1 MWGRPVQANPYF
13 DPYLMKP
20 LADRLPAPTLVILA
34 GLTVQLGSALA
45 KSVFDLAGP
54 LGTVFLR
61 VALSA
66 ALLFMLWR
74 PGWHNA
80 RPHWP
85 LVMAY
90 GGVLTLMNTSFYLA
104 IDRIPLGVAV
114 AVEFTG
120 PLGLAVIKSRRWLDL
135 LWVLLAA
142 FGVILLAPLQQGSG
156 LDPVGLGFAG
166 IASLAWAG
174 YILLA
179 QATGKVVPGIEGL
192 VWGMVFGTCLLMPI
206 GIGAVGTALLDGKLI
221 AIATAVA
228 ALSSAT
234 YALELVALRRLPVN
248 VFGVLLSVEPML
260 AAASGFLVLGETL
273 TVRSTV
279 AVFLISVAAAG
290 SARYGVP
297 VGE

>member
-1 MWGRPVQANPYF
+1 
-13 DPYLMKP
+13 MKS
-20 LADRLPAPTLVILA
+20 LADRIPAPSLVILA

-45 KSVFDLAGP
+45 KSVFTLAGP

-66 ALLFMLWR
+66 VLLLVLWR
-74 PGWHNA
+74 PSWEKTRA
-80 RPHWP
+80 HWP

-90 GGVLTLMNTSFYLA
+90 GGVLALMNTSFYLA
-104 IDRIPLGVAV
+104 IDRIPLGIAV

-120 PLGLAVIKSRRWLDL
+120 PLGLAVLKSRRWLDL
-135 LWVLLAA
+135 VWVTLAA
-142 FGVILLAPLQQGSG
+142 LGIVLLAPLQGSY

-166 IASLAWAG
+166 LAALAWSG
-174 YILLA
+174 YILLTA
-179 QATGKVVPGIEGL
+179 ATGQAVPGIEGL
-192 VWGMVFGTCLLMPI
+192 AWAMVFGTCLLTPI
-206 GIGAVGTALLDGKLI
+206 GIGAAGTALLNGRLLL
-221 AIATAVA
+221 IATAVA

-260 AAASGFLVLGETL
+260 AAASGFFVLGETL
-273 TVRSTV
+273 TARSLI
-279 AVFLISVAAAG
+279 AVVLISIAAAG

-297 VGE
+297 VTEQP

>member
-1 MWGRPVQANPYF
+1 
-13 DPYLMKP
+13 MKP

-45 KSVFDLAGP
+45 KSVFELAGP

-66 ALLFMLWR
+66 TLLMLLWR
-74 PGWHNA
+74 PGWQNA

-114 AVEFTG
+114 AIEFTG

-142 FGVILLAPLQQGSG
+142 FGVVLLAPLQGSG

-192 VWGMVFGTCLLMPI
+192 VWGMVFGTCILMPI
-206 GIGAVGTALLDGKLI
+206 GIGSAGTALLDGKLI

-273 TVRSTV
+273 TVRSMV
-279 AVFLISVAAAG
+279 AVVLISIAAAG
-290 SARYGVP
+290 SARYGLP

>member
-1 MWGRPVQANPYF
+1 
-13 DPYLMKP
+13 MKP

-45 KSVFDLAGP
+45 KSVFELAGP

-66 ALLFMLWR
+66 TLLMLLWR
-74 PGWHNA
+74 PGWQNA

-114 AVEFTG
+114 AIEFTG

-142 FGVILLAPLQQGSG
+142 FGVVLLAPLQGSG

-192 VWGMVFGTCLLMPI
+192 VWGMVFGTCILMPI
-206 GIGAVGTALLDGKLI
+206 GIGSAGTALLDGKLI

-273 TVRSTV
+273 TVRSMV
-279 AVFLISVAAAG
+279 AVVLISIAAAG
-290 SARYGVP
+290 SARYGLP
-297 VGE
+297 VG